1 MDDLANKKEILKKL
15 VKKLHQGEKAEEIK
29 ERFREVFKN
38 VSPQEIAQVEEELI
52 KEGMPAEEIK
62 RFCDVHI
69 AMFRESLDQAGTIA
83 PPGQPIHILM
93 EEHKI
98 LLRYAEDFAATT
110 KRIKSENKSES
121 STDQI
126 RNLNRIAGHFK
137 DSENHYLREENILFP
152 YLEKHGITQPPAMMW
167 MEHNQIREIK
177 KNIYKILEG
186 YANIPFKDFAYRLN
200 EPAMA
205 LAELLASHFYKE
217 NNILFPTGL
226 KVITPD
232 EFNEI
237 RQQFD
242 EIGYC
247 CFTPESAKVG
257 REKMQAS
264 VSMPHAKGMIS
275 LETGDLSPEEIER
288 IFNTLPVDVTFVDKD
303 DRVRYF
309 SQTEERIF
317 VRTKAVIGLKVQQCH
332 PQKSLHMVTQIL
344 DDFKKGKK
352 NQADFWINLQG
363 KMVYIRYFAVRNK
376 KKEYLGCLE
385 VTQDIAPL
393 KKIEGE
399 KRLL

>member
-1 MDDLANKKEILKKL
+1 MPDLSNKKETLKQL
-15 VKKLHQGEKAEEIK
+15 VKKLHEGGNAEEIK
-29 ERFREVFKN
+29 ERFREVFRN
-38 VSPQEIAQVEEELI
+38 VTPQEIAQVEEELI
-52 KEGMPAEEIK
+52 EEGMPAEEIR

-83 PPGQPIHILM
+83 PPGHPIHILM

-98 LLRYAEDFAATT
+98 LLRFAEEFAATV
-110 KRIKSENKSES
+110 KRMRLESES
-121 STDQI
+121 PSSAAQVKQ
-126 RNLNRIAGHFK
+126 LERIAGHFK
-137 DSENHYLREENILFP
+137 DSENHYLREENVLFP

-167 MEHNQIREIK
+167 TEHNQIREIE
-177 KNIYKILEG
+177 KNIYKILEEHG
-186 YANIPFKDFAYRLN
+186 TIPFKDFANHLN

-205 LAELLASHFYKE
+205 LAELMASHFYKE
-217 NNILFPTGL
+217 NHILFPTGL
-226 KVITPD
+226 KLITPE
-232 EFNEI
+232 EFKEI
-237 RQQFD
+237 RRQFD

-247 CFTPESAKVG
+247 CFTPESAKAG
-257 REKMQAS
+257 GEKTQAAATAS
-264 VSMPHAKGMIS
+264 EKKGTVY
-275 LETGDLSPEEIER
+275 LETGDLSPEEIKW

-309 SQTEERIF
+309 SQTEDRIF

-352 NQADFWINLQG
+352 DQADFWINMQG
-363 KMVYIRYFAVRNK
+363 KLVYIRYFAVRNK
-376 KKEYLGCLE
+376 EKEYLGCLE

>member
-15 VKKLHQGEKAEEIK
+15 VKKLHQGENAEEIK

-52 KEGMPAEEIK
+52 KEGMPAEEIR
-62 RFCDVHI
+62 RFCDIHI
-69 AMFRESLDQAGTIA
+69 AMFRESLNQATNIA
-83 PPGQPIHILM
+83 PPGHPIHILM

-98 LLRYAEDFAATT
+98 LLRYAEEFSATA
-110 KRIKSENKSES
+110 KRIKSENKSAS
-121 STDQI
+121 SADQAKK
-126 RNLNRIAGHFK
+126 LNQIAGHFK
-137 DSENHYLREENILFP
+137 DSENHYLREENVLFP
-152 YLEKHGITQPPAMMW
+152 YLKKHGITQPPAMMW
-167 MEHNQIREIK
+167 TEHNQIREIK
-177 KNIYKILEG
+177 KNIYKILERYG
-186 YANIPFKDFAYRLN
+186 NTPLNDFADQLY

-205 LAELLASHFYKE
+205 LADLMSGHFYKE
-217 NNILFPTGL
+217 NHILFPTGL

-232 EFNEI
+232 EFTEI
-237 RQQFD
+237 RRQFD

-247 CFTPESAKVG
+247 CFTPESAKAG
-257 REKMQAS
+257 GERIQAAGS
-264 VSMPHAKGMIS
+264 KPDAKGMIS
-275 LETGDLSPEEIER
+275 LETGSLSPEEIKG

-309 SQTEERIF
+309 SQTEDRIF
-317 VRTKAVIGLKVQQCH
+317 VRTKAVIGLKVHQCH

-344 DDFKKGKK
+344 DDFKTGKK

-363 KMVYIRYFAVRNK
+363 KLVYIRYFALRNK

>member
-15 VKKLHQGEKAEEIK
+15 VKKLHQGENAEEIK
-29 ERFREVFKN
+29 QSFREVFRN
-38 VSPQEIAQVEEELI
+38 VTPQEITQAEEELI
-52 KEGMPAEEIK
+52 KEGMPAEEIRK
-62 RFCDVHI
+62 FCDVHI

-83 PPGQPIHILM
+83 PPGHSIHILM

-98 LLRYAEDFAATT
+98 LLRHAEEFAATA
-110 KRIKSENKSES
+110 KRMKSENES
-121 STDQI
+121 PSSAKQVKQLEQI
-126 RNLNRIAGHFK
+126 AAHFK
-137 DSENHYLREENILFP
+137 DSESHYLREENVIFP

-167 MEHNQIREIK
+167 TEHDQIRELK
-177 KNIYKILEG
+177 KNIYKIMEEYG
-186 YANIPFKDFAYRLN
+186 TIPFKDFANRLN
-200 EPAMA
+200 EPVIA
-205 LAELLASHFYKE
+205 LAELMASHFYKE
-217 NNILFPTGL
+217 NHILFPTGL
-226 KVITPD
+226 KVITPE
-232 EFNEI
+232 EFKEI
-237 RQQFD
+237 RRQFD

-247 CFTPESAKVG
+247 CFTPESAKTG
-257 REKMQAS
+257 GEKPQAAVMS
-264 VSMPHAKGMIS
+264 PEVKGMIS
-275 LETGDLSPEEIER
+275 FETGNLTPKEIEG

-309 SQTEERIF
+309 SESKDRIF

-352 NQADFWINLQG
+352 DQADFWINMQG
-363 KMVYIRYFAVRNK
+363 KLVYIRYFAVRNK
-376 KKEYLGCLE
+376 EKEYLGCLE

>member
-15 VKKLHQGEKAEEIK
+15 VKKLHQGENAEEIK

-52 KEGMPAEEIK
+52 KEGMPADEIR

-69 AMFRESLDQAGTIA
+69 AMFRESLDQAATIA
-83 PPGQPIHILM
+83 PPGHPIHILM

-98 LLRYAEDFAATT
+98 LLRYAEEFAATA
-110 KRIKSENKSES
+110 KKMKSENES
-121 STDQI
+121 SSSVDQVK
-126 RNLNRIAGHFK
+126 NLNRIAGHFK
-137 DSENHYLREENILFP
+137 DSENHYVREENVLFP

-167 MEHNQIREIK
+167 TEHNQIREIK

-186 YANIPFKDFAYRLN
+186 YGNIPLNDFIDRLN
-200 EPAMA
+200 EPAIA
-205 LAELLASHFYKE
+205 LAELMSGHFYKE
-217 NNILFPTGL
+217 NHILFPTGL
-226 KVITPD
+226 KVITPE
-232 EFNEI
+232 EFTEI
-237 RQQFD
+237 RRQFD

-247 CFTPESAKVG
+247 CFTPESAKAG
-257 REKMQAS
+257 GEKMQAA
-264 VSMPHAKGMIS
+264 VSPPDARGMIS
-275 LETGDLSPEEIER
+275 LETGSLSPEELEGIL
-288 IFNTLPVDVTFVDKD
+288 NTLPVDVTFVDKD

-309 SQTEERIF
+309 SQTEDRIF

-344 DDFKKGKK
+344 DDFKTGKK

-363 KMVYIRYFAVRNK
+363 KLVYIRYFAVRNK
-376 KKEYLGCLE
+376 QKEYLGCLE